1 MFLMMITRDITK
13 LRHVKFNAGP
23 TSMETSSLLQVF
35 SGLRGGGRDAHLEMQ
50 TMVTTLQ
57 NELQIRPP
65 RRACTRTRLFL
76 FIHSLSISYVYILN
90 EIFEALLHKTACFGV
105 VLQNFLGAICRGG
118 FKDLYGHGIVYTKFS
133 GQIGSKKAGK

>member
-1 MFLMMITRDITK
+1 
-13 LRHVKFNAGP
+13 
-23 TSMETSSLLQVF
+23 METSSLLQVF

-76 FIHSLSISYVYILN
+76 FIHSSSISYVY
-90 EIFEALLHKTACFGV
+90 EIFEALLHKTACFGD
-105 VLQNFLGAICRGG
+105 VLQNFRGAHFDICRGG
-118 FKDLYGHGIVYTKFS
+118 FKDLYGHGIVHS
-133 GQIGSKKAGK
+133 GQIGS

>member
-1 MFLMMITRDITK
+1 
-13 LRHVKFNAGP
+13 
-23 TSMETSSLLQVF
+23 METSSLRQVF

-76 FIHSLSISYVYILN
+76 FIHSSSISYVYIFN
-90 EIFEALLHKTACFGV
+90 KMFETLLHKTACFGV
-105 VLQNFLGAICRGG
+105 VLQNFLGAHFHICRGG
-118 FKDLYGHGIVYTKFS
+118 FKDLYGHGIVYRSNTKFS
-133 GQIGSKKAGK
+133 GQIGSKKVRK